1 MTGWEGN
8 HRLIDAGECVP
19 ASPLG
24 APVSVQ
30 DVSCEAVF
38 VVSPMEVLYP
48 GLMRQVRDLQDPL
61 AERGL
66 TGVH

>member
-30 DVSCEAVF
+30 DVSF
-38 VVSPMEVLYP
+38 VVSPVEVLYP
-48 GLMRQVRDLQDPL
+48 GPD
-61 AERGL
+61 E
-66 TGVH
+66 TGPGPAGPAG